1 MYKID
6 KFDDAGVTSPFVKLL
21 AVEDIGPVREKAQTQ
36 LWNEYCCKVDDEL
49 RATEERVVPDIS
61 PYVAIGLIIA
71 FILVV
76 ILLLYS
82 TVGD

>member
-1 MYKID
+1 M
-6 KFDDAGVTSPFVKLL
+6 SC
-21 AVEDIGPVREKAQTQ
+21 AQ
-36 LWNEYCCKVDDEL
+36 L
-49 RATEERVVPDIS
+49 EERVVPDIS
-61 PYVAIGLIIA
+61 PYMAIGLIIA

>member
-6 KFDDAGVTSPFVKLL
+6 KLDDAGVTSPFVKLL

-49 RATEERVVPDIS
+49 RAT
-61 PYVAIGLIIA
+61 
-71 FILVV
+71 
-76 ILLLYS
+76 
-82 TVGD
+82 